1 MQTNFISEQYTAI
14 TRDLDRLA
22 KLIQRLPHRDARVAA
37 ITPTAKGS
45 ESEPTTSI
53 VVLEQTGSDALA
65 LAADCY
71 RDLHIIP
78 QLSQKSARR
87 TVGVL
92 WLSPSQIGAAAT
104 DELRQ
109 LVDRINTAK
118 AGIETFIVSSYGTRQ
133 ERFEALR
140 AECPG
145 VMTLHLY
152 RQIRCYA
159 EGDVNSIRFTWQQ
172 KDSLKRPDKDE
183 LMRRI
188 RVELEKAGPDFRPPL
203 EDLLDK
209 ISGTPEAALRER
221 REVKVQPVANIMAAG
236 ALRTVTAPMPLI
248 LLQDADAKIKMLKS
262 FDPKAGRKTRNDRVE
277 SRAIGTF
284 CGVAIEAFPL

>member
-45 ESEPTTSI
+45 ESEPITSI
-53 VVLEQTGSDALA
+53 VVLEQTGSDALT

-71 RDLHIIP
+71 QDLHIIP

-159 EGDVNSIRFTWQQ
+159 EGDVDSIRFTWQQ
-172 KDSLKRPDKDE
+172 KDSLKRSDKNE

-209 ISGTPEAALRER
+209 ISSTPDAALRER

-277 SRAIGTF
+277 SRVIGTF